1 MVQSQKAVQFPM
13 GQTVITRGVNDLIV
27 EKEAFAKF
35 VTQSLSRHGKG
46 DWGDLSPED
55 KTDNTLSLNQ
65 ELRLLSAYETPDL
78 PKIWIITEADRSV
91 TTVLFP
97 DEY

>member
-1 MVQSQKAVQFPM
+1 MGDKFPM
-13 GQTVITRGVNDLIV
+13 GHLVTTAGVMERAASD
-27 EKEAFAKF
+27 EAFAKF
-35 VTQSLSRHGKG
+35 VRKSPRRHEEG
-46 DWGDLSPED
+46 DWGDLSAED
-55 KTDNTLSLNQ
+55 TKEN
-65 ELRLLSAYETPDL
+65 EYAMGKYLRLLSAYEHNGL